1 MHTQNYHELLFCPA
15 TLTLGEIHLILL
27 RSTNLIEKYRDS
39 EEIGLDEIAWWVFH
53 RELNHDELRTHTETA
68 LKSAQMLK
76 KVSEKLARN
85 QPRSYKELILTLRE
99 FAESRTEEVQVLLEY
114 VHWLAA
120 RDALTPGILF
130 TYRVWGSTRMAD
142 RRIGNSQEVP
152 AWADNKLVRSSTE
165 IVLGIR
171 SSGHRVYEQVY
182 GEIQYELMDSV
193 DPEFVSYGTNIAVPE
208 KTVLDRAAK
217 DVYINCATYFVEIRD
232 SLRQILLDV
241 GKFEKQKQPIRGDVF
256 WRKFI
261 SKVVESK
268 MAETQLWD
276 FKETLTMWMVKESTE
291 KERAKVIFAED
302 VAALANA
309 RGGVLVVGV
318 SDQREIVGLGHSTRE
333 LENRLKAVETVFG
346 RHLEYS
352 RQIVSLQQVIVPT
365 ETGER
370 LCLVIIVAQS
380 CEPVGVNDGN
390 GRYSYPVRQESAID
404 RVSRATIHEDKSRIK
419 EDNHDFMN
427 DLRRFVAE
435 N

>member
-1 MHTQNYHELLFCPA
+1 MPTRNYHELLFSPA
-15 TLTLGEIHLILL
+15 TLNLGKIHVILL
-27 RSTNLIEKYRDS
+27 RSTNLIEKYRES

-53 RELNHDELRTHTETA
+53 KEINHDELRTHTDNA
-68 LKSAQMLK
+68 LKSAQVLK
-76 KVSEKLARN
+76 EVSEKLARK
-85 QPRSYKELILTLRE
+85 QPDSYKELILTLRE
-99 FAESRTEEVQVLLEY
+99 FSESRREEVEVLLKY
-114 VHWLAA
+114 VSWLAA
-120 RDALTPGILF
+120 RDALAPGILF

-142 RRIGNSQEVP
+142 RWIGNSREVP
-152 AWADNKLVRSSTE
+152 SWADDKIIRSSTE
-165 IVLGIR
+165 IVLGVR

-193 DPEFVSYGTNIAVPE
+193 DPELLSHGTQIAVPE
-208 KTVLDRAAK
+208 TTVLARTAHE
-217 DVYINCATYFVEIRD
+217 VYINCATYFAEIRD
-232 SLRQILLDV
+232 SLRQILLDA

-261 SKVVESK
+261 SKAVESK
-268 MAETQLWD
+268 RAETQLWD

-291 KERAKVIFAED
+291 KERARVIFAED

-333 LENRLKAVETVFG
+333 LENRLKAVATVIA
-346 RHLEYS
+346 RHLEYP
-352 RQIVSLQQVIVPT
+352 RNIVSLQQVIVPT
-365 ETGER
+365 ENGER
-370 LCLVIIVAQS
+370 LCLVIIVAQT

-390 GRYSYPVRQESAID
+390 GRYSYPVRQETAID
-404 RVSRATIHEDKSRIK
+404 RVSRATLREHKSHIR